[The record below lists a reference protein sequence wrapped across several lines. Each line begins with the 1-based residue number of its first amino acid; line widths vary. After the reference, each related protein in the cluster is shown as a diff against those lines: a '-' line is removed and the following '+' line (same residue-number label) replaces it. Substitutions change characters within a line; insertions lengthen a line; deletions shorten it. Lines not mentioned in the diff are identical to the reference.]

1 MKQLLTIGLVLLA
14 VPALG
19 AETADRI
26 VAVINDEIVFD
37 TEVDQLA
44 ATQLRGPPDLE
55 SAEGKKA
62 FAQIKRKAL
71 DHLIDQKLVGMQAQ
85 ELKLTV
91 NQEEVDRALDSVMQ
105 QNNLTKEQFVEALKQ
120 QGFTLD
126 SYRKTLKK
134 QILELKVINT
144 AVRSRVQISDDEVR
158 TFYNQNARQ
167 MGAGT
172 NAHLRQILLT
182 VPADAPA
189 ALVEQKRKLAVSL
202 VEQARTGK
210 VTFEELAK
218 KHSEDEAT
226 KGDGG
231 DLGWIEAGGLVEAL
245 ETEITNMDK
254 GDVRGPI
261 RTARGWH
268 VLQLVERKAS
278 QIRPFDE
285 AKDAIRKQLYDQQ
298 IEKATQSWIKELR
311 KKAHVDVRL

>member
-1 MKQLLTIGLVLLA
+1 MIRLLTLTLLFGA
-14 VPALG
+14 TPALAG
-19 AETADRI
+19 QVADRI

-62 FAQIKRKAL
+62 FGLLKRKAL
-71 DHLIDQKLVGMQAQ
+71 DHLIDQKLVGMQAA

-91 NQEEVDRALDSVMQ
+91 NAEEVDRAMDSVRQ
-105 QNNLTKEQFVEALKQ
+105 QNNMSAEQFAEALKQ
-120 QGFTLD
+120 QGFTPET
-126 SYRKTLKK
+126 YRKTLKK

-167 MGAGT
+167 MSGSMST
-172 NAHLRQILLT
+172 HLRQIL
-182 VPADAPA
+182 VAAAADGPA
-189 ALVEQKRKLAVSL
+189 ALVEQKRKLAISL
-202 VEQARTGK
+202 VEQARAGK
-210 VTFEELAK
+210 KFEELAA
-218 KHSEDEAT
+218 KHSDDEAT
-226 KGDGG
+226 KKDGG
-231 DLGWIEAGGLVEAL
+231 DMGWLESDSLVDVLA
-245 ETEITNMDK
+245 TEISSMEP

-268 VLQLVERKAS
+268 VLQVVERKAS
-278 QIRPFDE
+278 SIKSFDE

-298 IEKATQSWIKELR
+298 IEKATQSWLKELR